1 MAPPPSLIRYLPS
14 YSRTKICTA
23 EKKKKKASVILVFDE
38 FLAFPPSSYPSDNQ
52 VCDDD
57 DDAANCYA
65 DAFTYREWL
74 IIPFMDG
81 RAEGGSLVPPEK
93 RLSLFILISSHF

>member
-1 MAPPPSLIRYLPS
+1 
-14 YSRTKICTA
+14 
-23 EKKKKKASVILVFDE
+23 
-38 FLAFPPSSYPSDNQ
+38 